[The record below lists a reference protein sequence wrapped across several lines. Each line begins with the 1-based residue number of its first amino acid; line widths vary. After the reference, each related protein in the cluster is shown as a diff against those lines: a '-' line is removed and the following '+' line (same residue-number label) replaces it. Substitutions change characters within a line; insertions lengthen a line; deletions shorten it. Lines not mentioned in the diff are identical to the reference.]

1 MRILLAD
8 HQVQLRN
15 ALTSLLARYPVF
27 EIAGEV
33 SRSVDLERSVEQSLP
48 DVILLDLSLP
58 GLEAGAVLPKFKQSN
73 PNLIVIG
80 MGSNSNEQTQG
91 LYPGLDAYIT
101 KREPADKLLKLL
113 RKYAHTFHA
122 SANEKV

>member
-15 ALTSLLARYPVF
+15 AMASLLARYPVF
-27 EIAGEV
+27 EVAGEV
-33 SRSVDLERSVEQSLP
+33 SRSDELVLSVEQSCP

-58 GLEAGAVLPKFKQSN
+58 GLEAGAILPEFKQRN
-73 PNLIVIG
+73 PDVIVIG
-80 MGSNSNEQTQG
+80 MSSNSNEQTQG

-113 RKYAHTFHA
+113 RKYALTFHT
-122 SANEKV
+122 SADEKV